1 MAEKLH
7 IIVGA
12 HFHVP
17 YGAGD
22 EEFEKVYTLRLRP
35 FISSLFKFPKIQGVL
50 HCSGT
55 LLNWLERVYPEFLVF
70 IEDLVSAKQV
80 EILGGG
86 FYEPLFSVISQQDR
100 IGQVELLTT
109 YLRKRFG
116 KKPQGCWIPAMDW
129 EQNLVASLASCGM
142 AYTFLSEDQFA
153 LAGLSGKDL
162 YSPCISEDQ
171 GKLIAIFPVL
181 GQTGVPIWDNKP
193 QAVLEKIAAALPP
206 NRDWLV
212 SVFPGPGRFLPE
224 DPDQSKKAR
233 GEEAELFWQEFF
245 NNLSS
250 CGSLL
255 EFTTPGRYLK
265 GRRGLSRACFPNC
278 MEKGQDGDRPFLRQ
292 YLLEYPEA
300 NGIYSKMIFSH
311 TLANQ
316 LRGDKSRKR
325 TALEELWKAQG
336 IDVFYPA
343 ESGGIYRPSIRRSAY
358 RALLEAEK
366 ITREAGDFIPSLMN
380 FDFDFD
386 NEIEYL
392 FRGERINCYIRLLGA
407 GIFELDYLPNSWNYL
422 DTFDRS
428 KPGPGGSRRAAFI
441 DRFLP
446 VDFSPG
452 DILSGRNDGVRDCGE
467 ERFELREMDKVRGK
481 VSFHLPAS
489 AAQIPGGGSFR
500 ALTMEKSYHLQ
511 GDILTVSYTVANP
524 GKEETGFLFASSI
537 DLSFPGEGE
546 NFVRIL
552 KSAGGALKPGSRD
565 DAWDS
570 AHGDA
575 HGDARGEA
583 GGKDILAARDT
594 ELLKFQDLKNETV
607 INLGADRPF
616 KVWIFPRRTGLE
628 TRPGPG
634 LYQSSCVMP
643 VFQATL
649 KPGENWNL
657 AFTLKFTH

>member
-1 MAEKLH
+1 MAGKLHSGKLH
-7 IIVGA
+7 IIVGS

-35 FISSLFKFPKIQGVL
+35 FISSLFKFPKIQGTL
-50 HCSGT
+50 HCSGP
-55 LLNWLERVYPEFLVF
+55 LFNWLERMYPEFLMF
-70 IEDLVSAKQV
+70 IEDLVSARQV

-86 FYEPLFSVISQQDR
+86 FYDPLFSVISQQDR

-129 EQNLVASLASCGM
+129 EQSLVVSLANCGM
-142 AYTFLSEDQFA
+142 AYTFLSERQFA

-162 YSPCISEDQ
+162 YAPCLTEDQ
-171 GKLIAIFPVL
+171 GKLITVFPVQ
-181 GQTGVPIWDNKP
+181 GQSGAPVWDNKP
-193 QAVLEKIAAALPP
+193 QAALEEIAALLPP
-206 NRDWLV
+206 GRDWLV
-212 SVFPGPGRFLPE
+212 SLFPGPGRVLPE
-224 DPDQSKKAR
+224 NPDQSS
-233 GEEAELFWQEFF
+233 GEWNQGEAELFWQEFF
-245 NNLSS
+245 DGLSS

-265 GRRGLSRACFPNC
+265 GRRDLSRVCFPTS
-278 MEKGQDGDRPFLRQ
+278 MEEDKKGNRLFLRQ

-336 IDVFYPA
+336 IDAFYPA
-343 ESGGIYRPSIRRSAY
+343 ENGGIYRPSIRQSAY
-358 RALLEAEK
+358 KALLEAEK

-386 NEIEYL
+386 NEMEYL

-407 GIFELDYLPNSWNYL
+407 GVFELDYLPNSWNYL

-428 KPGPGGSRRAAFI
+428 NPGQKGNRNRKAAFA
-441 DRFLP
+441 DRILP
-446 VDFSPG
+446 ADFSPQ
-452 DILSGRNDGVRDCGE
+452 DILSGRRDGIRDCGE

-481 VSFHLPAS
+481 VTFYLPPS
-489 AAQIPGGGSFR
+489 AAGTPGGGPFG
-500 ALTMEKSYHLQ
+500 ALSVEKSYQLRR
-511 GDILTVSYTVANP
+511 DILTVNYTLANP
-524 GKEETGFLFASSI
+524 GGEEAGFLFASGI
-537 DLSFPGEGE
+537 DLSFPGAGE
-546 NFVRIL
+546 NFVRVL
-552 KSAGGALKPGSRD
+552 KGAAVLKPETLDG
-565 DAWDS
+565 AP
-570 AHGDA
+570 
-575 HGDARGEA
+575 
-583 GGKDILAARDT
+583 GKDVLAARDAD
-594 ELLKFQDLKNETV
+594 LLKFQDLKNEA
-607 INLGADRPF
+607 IISLGADRPF
-616 KVWIFPRRTGLE
+616 NAWIFPRRTAPE
-628 TRPGPG
+628 TGDGPG
-634 LYQSSCVMP
+634 LYQSSCVTP
-643 VFQATL
+643 VFPAIL
-649 KPGENWNL
+649 KPGESWTL

>member
-1 MAEKLH
+1 MAGKLH

-22 EEFEKVYTLRLRP
+22 EEFEKVYNLRLRP
-35 FISSLFKFPKIQGVL
+35 FISSLFKFPKIQGTL

-55 LLNWLERVYPEFLVF
+55 LFNWLERTYPEFLMF
-70 IEDLVSAKQV
+70 IEDLVSSKQV

-86 FYEPLFSVISQQDR
+86 FYDPLFSVIPQQDR

-129 EQNLVASLASCGM
+129 EQNLVVSLANCGM
-142 AYTFLSEDQFA
+142 AYTFLSESQFV

-162 YSPCISEDQ
+162 YTPCISEDQ
-171 GKLIAIFPVL
+171 GKLITVFPVQ
-181 GQTGVPIWDNKP
+181 GQTGVPVWDNKP
-193 QAVLEKIAAALPP
+193 RAALEKMAAALPAG
-206 NRDWLV
+206 RDRLV
-212 SVFPGPGRFLPE
+212 SIFPGPGRVLPE
-224 DPDQSKKAR
+224 TPGQL
-233 GEEAELFWQEFF
+233 GELKIQGEAELFWQELFEG
-245 NNLSS
+245 LSS
-250 CGSLL
+250 CGSFL
-255 EFTTPGRYLK
+255 EFTTPDRYLK
-265 GRRGLSRACFPNC
+265 GRKDLPRACFPSS
-278 MEKGQDGDRPFLRQ
+278 MEGAGNGNRLFLRQ

-358 RALLEAEK
+358 KALLEAEK
-366 ITREAGDFIPSLMN
+366 ITREAGNFIPSLMN

-386 NEIEYL
+386 SEIEYL

-407 GIFELDYLPNSWNYL
+407 SIFELDYLPNSWNYL

-428 KPGPGGSRRAAFI
+428 SPGSEGKRKVAFTE
-441 DRFLP
+441 RFLP
-446 VDFSPG
+446 ADFSPA
-452 DILSGRNDGVRDCGE
+452 DILSGRKDGVRDCGE
-467 ERFELREMDKVRGK
+467 ERFELREMDKVRWK
-481 VSFHLPAS
+481 VSFHLSASVPA
-489 AAQIPGGGSFR
+489 PETREGEFC
-500 ALTMEKSYHLQ
+500 ALTMEKSYQLRR
-511 GDILTVSYTVANP
+511 DILTVSYILANP
-524 GKEETGFLFASSI
+524 GKEEAVFLFASSI

-546 NFVRIL
+546 NFVRVL
-552 KSAGGALKPGSRD
+552 KGAGVLKPGTRD
-565 DAWDS
+565 DTFGEDVLAVR
-570 AHGDA
+570 DA
-575 HGDARGEA
+575 D
-583 GGKDILAARDT
+583 
-594 ELLKFQDLKNETV
+594 LLKFQDLKNEA
-607 INLGADRPF
+607 IISLGADRPF
-616 KVWIFPRRTGLE
+616 NAWIFPRRTALE

-634 LYQSSCVMP
+634 LYQSSCLIP
-643 VFQATL
+643 VFPAAI
-649 KPGENWNL
+649 KPGESWKL
-657 AFTLKFTH
+657 TFTLKFTH

>member
-1 MAEKLH
+1 MAGKLN

-35 FISSLFKFPKIQGVL
+35 FISSLFKFPKIQGTL
-50 HCSGT
+50 HCSGV
-55 LLNWLERVYPEFLVF
+55 LFNWLERMHPEFLMF
-70 IEDLVSAKQV
+70 IEDLVTAKQV

-86 FYEPLFSVISQQDR
+86 FYEPLFSVIPQQDR

-129 EQNLVASLASCGM
+129 EQNLVVSLANCGM
-142 AYTFLSEDQFA
+142 AYTFLSESQFA

-162 YSPCISEDQ
+162 YTPCISEDQ
-171 GKLIAIFPVL
+171 GKLITVFPVQ
-181 GQTGVPIWDNKP
+181 GQTGVPVWDNKP
-193 QAVLEKIAAALPP
+193 REALEKMAAALPAG
-206 NRDWLV
+206 RDRLV
-212 SVFPGPGRFLPE
+212 SIFPGPGRVLPE
-224 DPDQSKKAR
+224 TPGQSGELR
-233 GEEAELFWQEFF
+233 IQEEAELFWQELFEG
-245 NNLSS
+245 LSS
-250 CGSLL
+250 CVSFL

-265 GRRGLSRACFPNC
+265 GRKDLTRACFPSS
-278 MEKGQDGDRPFLRQ
+278 MERAGNGNRIFLRQ

-358 RALLEAEK
+358 KALLEAEK
-366 ITREAGDFIPSLMN
+366 ITREAGNFIPSLMN

-386 NEIEYL
+386 SEIEYL

-407 GIFELDYLPNSWNYL
+407 SIFELDYLPNSWNYL

-428 KPGPGGSRRAAFI
+428 NPGPGGNRIAAFTE
-441 DRFLP
+441 RFLP
-446 VDFSPG
+446 ADFSPE
-452 DILSGRNDGVRDCGE
+452 DILSGRKDGVRDCGE
-467 ERFELREMDKVRGK
+467 ERFELREMDKVRWK
-481 VSFHLPAS
+481 VSFHLSAS
-489 AAQIPGGGSFR
+489 ETHAGGFR
-500 ALTMEKSYHLQ
+500 ALTVEKSYQLRR
-511 GDILTVSYTVANP
+511 DTLTVGYILANP
-524 GKEETGFLFASSI
+524 GREEAAFLFASGI

-546 NFVRIL
+546 NFVRVL
-552 KSAGGALKPGSRD
+552 KGAGVLKPGVRD
-565 DAWDS
+565 DPF
-570 AHGDA
+570 
-575 HGDARGEA
+575 
-583 GGKDILAARDT
+583 GKDVLAAKDAD
-594 ELLKFQDLKNETV
+594 LLKFQDLKNEA
-607 INLGADRPF
+607 IISLGADKPF
-616 KVWIFPRRTGLE
+616 NAWIFSRRTALE
-628 TRPGPG
+628 TQPGPG
-634 LYQSSCVMP
+634 LYQSSCVVP
-643 VFQATL
+643 VFPVTL
-649 KPGENWNL
+649 KPGESWKL
-657 AFTLKFTH
+657 TFTLKFTH

>member
-1 MAEKLH
+1 MAGKLH

-35 FISSLFKFPKIQGVL
+35 FISTLFKFPKIQGTL

-86 FYEPLFSVISQQDR
+86 FYEPLFSVIPQQDR

-129 EQNLVASLASCGM
+129 EQNLVASLASCGI
-142 AYTFLSEDQFA
+142 AYTFLSESQFA
-153 LAGLSGKDL
+153 LAGLSGRDL
-162 YSPCISEDQ
+162 YAPCISEDQ
-171 GKLIAIFPVL
+171 GKLIAVFPVQ
-181 GQTGVPIWDNKP
+181 GQTGDPLWGNRP
-193 QAVLEKIAAALPP
+193 RAALEKMAAALPAG
-206 NRDWLV
+206 RDWLV
-212 SVFPGPGRFLPE
+212 SVFPGPGRLLP
-224 DPDQSKKAR
+224 DNPDQLS
-233 GEEAELFWQEFF
+233 GELKNPGEAELFWQEFF
-245 NNLSS
+245 EGLYS
-250 CGSLL
+250 CESFL
-255 EFTTPGRYLK
+255 EFTSPGRYLK
-265 GRRGLSRACFPNC
+265 GRRDLVRACFPSS
-278 MEKGQDGDRPFLRQ
+278 MEGGGNGKNGGRLFLRQ
-292 YLLEYPEA
+292 YLLDYPEA

-343 ESGGIYRPSIRRSAY
+343 ENGGIYRPAIRRSAY
-358 RALLEAEK
+358 KALLEAEK

-386 NEIEYL
+386 NETEYL
-392 FRGERINCYIRLLGA
+392 FRGDRINCYVRLLGA
-407 GIFELDYLPNSWNYL
+407 GVFELDYLPNSWNYL
-422 DTFDRS
+422 DTFDQPE
-428 KPGPGGSRRAAFI
+428 PGPRGRRNRKAAFT
-441 DRFLP
+441 DRILP
-446 VDFSPG
+446 ADFSPA
-452 DILSGRNDGVRDCGE
+452 DILSGRNDGIRDCGE
-467 ERFELREMDKVRGK
+467 ERFDLREMDKARGK
-481 VSFHLPAS
+481 ASFYLPP
-489 AAQIPGGGSFR
+489 AAETPGGGPFR
-500 ALTMEKSYHLQ
+500 ALGVEKSYRLHR
-511 GDILTVSYTVANP
+511 DTLTVNYTLSNT
-524 GKEETGFLFASSI
+524 GREEAGFLFASSI

-546 NFVRIL
+546 NFVRVL
-552 KSAGGALKPGSRD
+552 KGAGVLKPETGEGAL
-565 DAWDS
+565 
-570 AHGDA
+570 
-575 HGDARGEA
+575 
-583 GGKDILAARDT
+583 GGNVLAARDT
-594 ELLKFQDLKNETV
+594 DLLKFQDLKNEA
-607 INLGADRPF
+607 IISLGADRPF
-616 KVWIFPRRTGLE
+616 SAWIFSRRTAPE
-628 TRPGPG
+628 TWGGPG

-643 VFQATL
+643 FFPAAV
-649 KPGENWNL
+649 KPGESWKL